1 MIFPY
6 VSQFLQHV
14 PAFSCFFLIYSTIFH
29 ELSIYADVARCGDLV
44 PVGEQRGLSADRG
57 RREDESD
64 PRAFSEAH
72 EVRMITPI
80 GI

>member
-1 MIFPY
+1 MFHNF
-6 VSQFLQHV
+6 SSMFQHFRV
-14 PAFSCFFLIYSTIFH
+14 YIYIYSTIFH
-29 ELSIYADVARCGDLV
+29 EFSIYADVARCGDLV

-72 EVRMITPI
+72 EVGMITPS
-80 GI
+80 GS